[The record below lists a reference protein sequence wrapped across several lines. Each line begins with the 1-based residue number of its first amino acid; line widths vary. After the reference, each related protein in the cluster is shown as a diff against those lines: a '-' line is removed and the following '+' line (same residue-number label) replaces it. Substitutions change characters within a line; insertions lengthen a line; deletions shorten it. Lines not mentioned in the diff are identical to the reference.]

1 MRGGNLGRQKNMAP
15 KVEFPQDTELNCAT
29 VEGAKGSFT
38 SCSGFV
44 FNLKSLK
51 KVTGS
56 RQLEKH
62 LTDLVSIF
70 LWNYCALQLLLLY
83 TDGYCWFPSVR

>member
-1 MRGGNLGRQKNMAP
+1 MRGGNLGRQKNIAP

-44 FNLKSLK
+44 FNLESLK
-51 KVTGS
+51 KGHG
-56 RQLEKH
+56 Q
-62 LTDLVSIF
+62 
-70 LWNYCALQLLLLY
+70 
-83 TDGYCWFPSVR
+83 